1 MTDLEFDIL
10 DELYFVQSYAELKQK
25 LNFSDNILKINLL
38 NLIQKNW
45 IKCYYANREEIFEIN
60 VAEFEKDFILLH
72 YLATKEGLLQHN
84 RI

>member
-10 DELYFVQSYAELKQK
+10 DELYFVQSYTELQEK
-25 LNFSDNILKINLL
+25 LNFSDNILKKNLQ
-38 NLIQKNW
+38 NLIEKTW
-45 IKCYYANREEIFEIN
+45 VKCFNTNREEIFEFNI
-60 VAEFEKDFILLH
+60 VDFEKNFATLH